1 MAGIHEAILGVMGD
15 IGAIGKD
22 QKNQMQN
29 YKYRGV
35 DDVMNA
41 LQPALIKHGL
51 YIVPSVL
58 EQEREERT
66 NSKGNLLIYSV
77 VTVKYTFYAKDGSY
91 IESVVT
97 GEAMD
102 SGDKATN
109 KAMSAAFKYACF
121 QTFCIPTEEM
131 IDTEK
136 DSPAPE
142 PKSRQKITDKHAEDI
157 KELLIETDADVNAF
171 LGFYKVEN
179 VEEMTEL
186 QYKNAIGKLNKK
198 KGESK

>member
-1 MAGIHEAILGVMGD
+1 MAGIHEAIIAVMGD

-22 QKNQMQN
+22 QTNPIQK
-29 YKYRGV
+29 YKYRGI

-41 LQPALIKHGL
+41 LQPALIKHGV
-51 YIVPSVL
+51 YITPTIIDH
-58 EQEREERT
+58 EREERS

-77 VTVKYTFYAKDGSY
+77 VKVKYTFYAKDGTF
-91 IESVVT
+91 IETTVM

-136 DSPAPE
+136 DSPE
-142 PKSRQKITDKHAEDI
+142 PVPKGQQTISDKHAKDI
-157 KELLIETDADVNAF
+157 KDLLEATGSDVGAF
-171 LGFYKVEN
+171 LKFYKVES
-179 VEEMTEL
+179 VEDMTEL
-186 QYKNAIGKLNKK
+186 QYENAKAKLEKK
-198 KGESK
+198 KGDA